1 MADVNKNLRNNLF
14 SFRDT
19 FRNYTDCYTVI
30 GGTACFILMED
41 AGLNFR
47 STNDIDMILIF
58 EDKTEEFAKIFW
70 DYIVAGGYTC
80 GWKKSESHYYRFTD
94 PNPGYPSQ
102 IELFSKRE
110 NFSVDSRIIP
120 VHISDDISSLSAIA
134 LDDDFYDF
142 MMKGRTVVNDISVLG
157 PEYIIPFKMFAWVNN
172 RDLKEKGEFVRS
184 EDITK
189 HKNDVFRLFSL
200 LNPAEKI
207 ATSGNVRVNIER
219 FLNEVVTEPVNKD
232 FLLGGR
238 TKEETLDILRDIY
251 L

>member
-1 MADVNKNLRNNLF
+1 
-14 SFRDT
+14 
-19 FRNYTDCYTVI
+19 
-30 GGTACFILMED
+30 
-41 AGLNFR
+41 
-47 STNDIDMILIF
+47 
-58 EDKTEEFAKIFW
+58 
-70 DYIVAGGYTC
+70 
-80 GWKKSESHYYRFTD
+80 
-94 PNPGYPSQ
+94 
-102 IELFSKRE
+102 
-110 NFSVDSRIIP
+110 
-120 VHISDDISSLSAIA
+120 
-134 LDDDFYDF
+134 
-142 MMKGRTVVNDISVLG
+142 MKGRTVVNDISVLG

-207 ATSGNVRVNIER
+207 ATSGNVRGNIER
-219 FLNEVVTEPVNKD
+219 FLNEVVTGPVNKD

>member
-94 PNPGYPSQ
+94 PNPGYPS
-102 IELFSKRE
+102 
-110 NFSVDSRIIP
+110 
-120 VHISDDISSLSAIA
+120 
-134 LDDDFYDF
+134 
-142 MMKGRTVVNDISVLG
+142 
-157 PEYIIPFKMFAWVNN
+157 
-172 RDLKEKGEFVRS
+172 
-184 EDITK
+184 
-189 HKNDVFRLFSL
+189 
-200 LNPAEKI
+200 
-207 ATSGNVRVNIER
+207 
-219 FLNEVVTEPVNKD
+219 
-232 FLLGGR
+232 
-238 TKEETLDILRDIY
+238 
-251 L
+251 

>member
-70 DYIVAGGYTC
+70 DYI
-80 GWKKSESHYYRFTD
+80 
-94 PNPGYPSQ
+94 
-102 IELFSKRE
+102 
-110 NFSVDSRIIP
+110 
-120 VHISDDISSLSAIA
+120 SDDISSLSAIA

-184 EDITK
+184 EDIIK